1 MTTSRL
7 DIPARESIMSAMRT
21 GILLC
26 LLGAGMVWGQYL
38 ETTIPLSYQLAQALW
53 NPANNRVYVSN
64 CENGSITVIDGATNQ
79 IVATIGAAG
88 GAYGLCLNSAGNRL
102 YCVADDTVS
111 IIDTGGDTLLRSFR
125 VRYPSA
131 MVCDRDGNK
140 LYVTCPE
147 DGLVRIYDA
156 ASGTLMREIAFGR
169 NTPYTLLPY
178 PGTSSL
184 FCATEAGGTSDTVF
198 VMDSETDSVVGKTAV
213 GSGPRQMCWNPPNG
227 LVYVDCTESIY
238 ALSPAGDSVVAVI
251 PLAHNPGAAC
261 LCAVPSL
268 NKLYAARGFW
278 VYAIDCDSQVVT
290 RSFQIPYVSLIACD
304 TGRDKV
310 YCTCRPVQVYDA
322 RGDSVLLTIPVDAQ
336 GYGFIAWNRTDSRM
350 YMTNRWYDTV
360 LVIRDTTTGV
370 AELGYKPD
378 PKRSRFPTVC
388 RGVLQLCGDATAVL
402 LDLTGRQA
410 VVLKPGSNDVRGLKS
425 GVYFVRSE
433 QGALTRKVIIRN

>member
-1 MTTSRL
+1 
-7 DIPARESIMSAMRT
+7 MRRRNLAQLT
-21 GILLC
+21 ALC
-26 LLGAGMVWGQYL
+26 LAVTAGLASAQYL
-38 ETTIPLSYQLAQALW
+38 ETAVPLSYQLAQALW

-79 IVATIGAAG
+79 IVTTIGVAG
-88 GAYGLCLNSAGNRL
+88 VAYSLCLNSAGDRL
-102 YCVADDTVS
+102 YCAADDTVS

-125 VRYPSA
+125 VRGPTT
-131 MVCDRDGNK
+131 MVCDRNGNK
-140 LYVTCPE
+140 LYVDCPE
-147 DGLVRIYDA
+147 DGLVRVYDA
-156 ASGTLMREIAFGR
+156 ASGTLVREIAFGQ
-169 NTPYTLLPY
+169 NTPCTLLPY
-178 PGTSSL
+178 PGTSHL

-251 PLAHNPGAAC
+251 PLAHNPGVAC

-278 VYAIDCDSQVVT
+278 VYAIDCDSQAVT
-290 RSFQIPYVSLIACD
+290 RSFHIPYVSLIACD
-304 TGRDKV
+304 AGRDKV

-322 RGDSVLLTIPVDAQ
+322 RGDSVLLTIPVDAE
-336 GYGFIAWNRTDSRM
+336 GYGFITWNCANSRM
-350 YMTNRWYDTV
+350 YMTNPWYDTV
-360 LVIRDTTTGV
+360 FVIRDTTTGV
-370 AELGYKPD
+370 AEPGYKPS
-378 PKRSRFPTVC
+378 PKRSQFPTVC
-388 RGVLQLCGDATAVL
+388 QGVLQQYGDATAVL

-425 GVYFVRSE
+425 GVYFVRSDK
-433 QGALTRKVIIRN
+433 GALTQKVIIQN